1 MSDSRALRKG
11 ATGERWTESGY
22 SVLGIGRNSSIELFY
37 VVFRTR
43 LPAKLLESGIRNRL
57 KSHKRISFKHTVR
70 ASCVFCRFERP
81 AVLPGVNRPSIG
93 A

>member
-1 MSDSRALRKG
+1 M
-11 ATGERWTESGY
+11 E
-22 SVLGIGRNSSIELFY
+22 LGKVHPFELFY
-37 VVFRTR
+37 VVFRNS

-57 KSHKRISFKHTVR
+57 QSRKEYHIIKHAVR

-81 AVLPGVNRPSIG
+81 AVLAGI